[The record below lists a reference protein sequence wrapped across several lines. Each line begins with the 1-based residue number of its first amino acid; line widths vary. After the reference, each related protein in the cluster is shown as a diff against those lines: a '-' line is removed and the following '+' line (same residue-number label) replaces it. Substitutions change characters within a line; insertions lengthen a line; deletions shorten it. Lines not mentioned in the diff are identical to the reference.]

1 MSIPLIIQGTTINV
15 PSSGDDPNWAPG
27 VIQFEQAVATALS
40 GIVGAFDVSPQSFT
54 LTSDINTNVNLT
66 NLSFPTTSVRS
77 AIISYNIERVN
88 TGGNTQNESGLIE
101 ITYNGTSWDMTRDST
116 GKILNASNV
125 PFNTFSIT
133 NLGQVQFSTITI
145 GGTFT
150 SGKITYS
157 AKALSN

>member
-1 MSIPLIIQGTTINV
+1 MPQIIIQGTPINF
-15 PSSGDDPNWAPG
+15 PDSGAAPNFSPPI
-27 VIQFEQAVATALS
+27 IQFAQAVANALNS
-40 GIVGAFDVSPQSFT
+40 FVGAFDVSPQSFS
-54 LTSDINTNVNLT
+54 LSSDVNTNVSLT
-66 NLSFPTTSVRS
+66 NLSFPTSSVRS

-88 TGGNTQNESGLIE
+88 TGFTQDETGVLE
-101 ITYNGTSWDMTRDST
+101 IVYNGSTWDVTRDST
-116 GKILNASNV
+116 GKILNASNI
-125 PFNTFSIT
+125 PFNTFSVT